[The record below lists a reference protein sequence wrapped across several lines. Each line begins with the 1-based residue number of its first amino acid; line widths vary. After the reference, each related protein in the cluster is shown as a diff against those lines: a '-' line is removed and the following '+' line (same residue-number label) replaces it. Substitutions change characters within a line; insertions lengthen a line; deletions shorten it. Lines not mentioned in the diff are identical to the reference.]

1 MNYILKI
8 GNLDVSAHVEAGY
21 SIQKTPVFDTSTA
34 FTNML
39 GQEVKDLIGH
49 KVSISANLGQLTAT
63 EATAVCTACS
73 GDNITVT
80 FGNPFTETA
89 TFRTPSLTMELTS
102 ESPEEYDISISMETD
117 TISLYGL

>member
-8 GNLDVSAHVEAGY
+8 GNLDVSEHVEMGY
-21 SIQKTPVFDTSTA
+21 SITKTPVFDTSTA

-49 KVSISANLGQLTAT
+49 KVSISANLGQLTAA
-63 EATAVCTACS
+63 EATAVCTACN

-80 FGNPFTETA
+80 FGNPFAETA
-89 TFRTPSLTMELTS
+89 TFRTPTLTMELTS
-102 ESPEEYDISISMETD
+102 EFPEEYDISLSMESD
-117 TISLYGL
+117 VISLYGL